1 MTVLRLTQRRV
12 DSIKPRTR
20 QFTIRDTQLRGFGV
34 RILTSGAKRYFV
46 HSQYEGHRVWK
57 DIGDAATVALA
68 DARTHAVSVLTSI
81 RRGEPAVAPEEIRF
95 EVVAEE
101 VFRRYKRNWK
111 PRTLEV
117 NLNYYGNHILPWFRG
132 RTIGEIDRRDVTQWF
147 ASLRARP
154 AAADRSA
161 PVLSV
166 IMKQAEVYGYRPQG
180 SNPCVGIER
189 YRRRGRERL

>member
-68 DARTHAVSVLTSI
+68 DARTHAVSVLTSHVGVSSVRPPGKRSSPTQAPFFMSPI
-81 RRGEPAVAPEEIRF
+81 RYSVS
-95 EVVAEE
+95 VV
-101 VFRRYKRNWK
+101 
-111 PRTLEV
+111 
-117 NLNYYGNHILPWFRG
+117 
-132 RTIGEIDRRDVTQWF
+132 
-147 ASLRARP
+147 SLLWP
-154 AAADRSA
+154 
-161 PVLSV
+161 
-166 IMKQAEVYGYRPQG
+166 M
-180 SNPCVGIER
+180 
-189 YRRRGRERL
+189 